1 MYESRKHD
9 KIGTNGFGPLK
20 QNWTAVLGYWMSS
33 SKMLALAREV
43 SANGGKRIENQEII
57 NSIAGWGITDEKGNI
72 LIPVIYRNNND
83 HIDCLCRAIT
93 ANLSN
98 AVKNHCVWWSKAHN
112 IVSQQLGQVI
122 FLTYG
127 SKRVLKRL
135 KNHKTLRYR
144 SKRVPIVW
152 LFN

>member
-1 MYESRKHD
+1 MNIFNNLKPYTPKNEERQKPKLEEPKTNFQNIKEILLD
-9 KIGTNGFGPLK
+9 GLPAIGFYFGLL
-20 QNWTAVLGYWMSS
+20 T
-33 SKMLALAREV
+33 V
-43 SANGGKRIENQEII
+43 SGLIWYFG
-57 NSIAGWGITDEKGNI
+57 SI
-72 LIPVIYRNNND
+72 
-83 HIDCLCRAIT
+83 
-93 ANLSN
+93 S
-98 AVKNHCVWWSKAHN
+98 
-112 IVSQQLGQVI
+112 